1 MRKEAFGAK
10 PLQFMKSKLQCH
22 KLADKVTMYLEMP
35 DMAVEAIDAFFS
47 ESATWD
53 VVRKGIKV
61 AYPKMNKVCARRML
75 GQMMSEIEND
85 EYAKDPTWVRG
96 WYGTDEPFDKYFPK
110 WSKFRRDMDAKAR
123 KVGMEYHSFVSA
135 ELF

>member
-1 MRKEAFGAK
+1 MRER
-10 PLQFMKSKLQCH
+10 
-22 KLADKVTMYLEMP
+22 
-35 DMAVEAIDAFFS
+35 FS
-47 ESATWD
+47 S
-53 VVRKGIKV
+53 
-61 AYPKMNKVCARRML
+61 CARRML

>member
-1 MRKEAFGAK
+1 
-10 PLQFMKSKLQCH
+10 
-22 KLADKVTMYLEMP
+22 MYLEMP